1 MTNNPRASLHP
12 LSHSKANPTTST
24 SKASTL
30 SAPSRTSPVTSQ
42 PSSRPSSRVRQP
54 RPPSNAKQI
63 DATTDK
69 ATIALIRR
77 VLCTQASGHGSDPRA
92 TPRPLQELLPPLTS
106 SNEVDLQ
113 LYAIIAIIIK
123 EFVYAWYSKI
133 TPDHAFIDEVIQVIA
148 HCTRALEGRLRG
160 VDVDAL
166 VLDEIPGLIETHIIC
181 EACPEMPIA
190 TPDTSQ

>member
-1 MTNNPRASLHP
+1 MTNNNPRASLHP
-12 LSHSKANPTTST
+12 LSYSKANATTST

-30 SAPSRTSPVTSQ
+30 SAPSRTSPVTSR
-42 PSSRPSSRVRQP
+42 PSSRPPSKVRQS
-54 RPPSNAKQI
+54 RPAPNAKQL

-77 VLCTQASGHGSDPRA
+77 VLCSQSGHVSDQRA
-92 TPRPLQELLPPLTS
+92 TPRPLHELLPPLTS

-113 LYAIIAIIIK
+113 LYAIIAIIVK
-123 EFVYAWYSKI
+123 EFVYSWYSKI
-133 TPDHAFIDEVIQVIA
+133 TPDHVFVDEVIQVIA

-166 VLDEIPGLIETHIIC
+166 VLDEIPGLIEKHIIC
-181 EACPEMPIA
+181 
-190 TPDTSQ
+190 